1 MLDVFGQGGWM
12 MYPLLLTSIV
22 GLAVIFERVYV
33 ILLQTKVMDQDSLD
47 KLFGLLKEQNKREA
61 LTTLKKNPSLLS
73 PLLIEVID
81 QNGEAEQEKAASYA
95 GDYIL
100 FGLQKRLSVLSAIGS
115 LAPLMGLLG
124 TVLGMIEV
132 FSDVSALGNSV
143 NAALL
148 AGGIWK
154 ALITTAAGM
163 TIAIPALMMHH
174 YLNRRVAQLA
184 NYLHHNAG
192 AVISILNQSNGQS

>member
-1 MLDVFGQGGWM
+1 MLDVFEQGGWM

-22 GLAVIFERVYV
+22 GLAVIFERAYV
-33 ILLQTKVMDQDSLD
+33 ILFQTKRIEQDSLD
-47 KLFGLLKEQNKREA
+47 KLFKLLKDQKKTEA
-61 LTTLKKNPSLLS
+61 LTVLKKHGDLLS
-73 PLLIEVID
+73 PLLINVI
-81 QNGEAEQEKAASYA
+81 NSKNEAEQEKAASYA

-100 FGLQKRLSVLSAIGS
+100 FALQKRLSVLSAIGS
-115 LAPLMGLLG
+115 TAPLMGLLG

-132 FSDVSALGNSV
+132 FSDVSSLGNNV

-163 TIAIPALMMHH
+163 SIAIPALIVYH
-174 YLNRRVAQLA
+174 YLHRRVAELA

-192 AVISILNQSNGQS
+192 AVIAILNQGSDQ